1 MTVLRV
7 LGMLAG
13 AYLLIV
19 LLMYLGQSRLLHLPN
34 LPGRSLVQ
42 TPERIGLEYED
53 VEFEAEDGVALH
65 GWFLP
70 AEADR
75 GTVLFFHGN
84 AGNISHRLDSLR
96 IFHDLGFAVFI
107 IDYRGYGRSAGQPS
121 EAGLYADARA
131 AWDHLVAERG
141 IDPARIVAFG
151 RSLGAAVA
159 ACLARERE
167 LGGLIL
173 ESGFTSV
180 PDLGAEL
187 YPWLPVRWLARLD
200 YDARACVAEA
210 DLPVLVVHSPDDEII
225 PFRHGEALAEAAGAE
240 LLRIRGDHNT
250 GFLRSG
256 DLYRRGLDRFLAT
269 LDATLDTQNSPEPA
283 P

>member
-1 MTVLRV
+1 MVLRV
-7 LGMLAG
+7 VGLLAG
-13 AYLLIV
+13 TYLLLV
-19 LLMYLGQSRLLHLPN
+19 VLMYLGQSRLLHLPN
-34 LPGRSLVQ
+34 LPGRTLVA
-42 TPERIGLEYED
+42 TPERMGLDYED
-53 VEFEAEDGVALH
+53 VAFEAEDGVTLH

-70 AEADR
+70 AQAER
-75 GTVLFFHGN
+75 GTLLFFHGN

-96 IFHDLGFAVFI
+96 IFHDLDYSVFI
-107 IDYRGYGRSAGQPS
+107 IDYRGYGRSEGRPS
-121 EAGLYADARA
+121 EEGLYADARA
-131 AWDHLVAERG
+131 AWDYLVSERG

-159 ACLARERE
+159 ACLARERR

-180 PDLGAEL
+180 PDLGADL
-187 YPWLPVRWLARLD
+187 YPWLPVRRLARLE
-200 YDARACVAEA
+200 YDARACVAEV
-210 DLPVLVVHSPDDEII
+210 DVPVLVVHSPDDEII
-225 PFRHGEALAEAAGAE
+225 PFHHGEALAEAAGAE

-269 LDATLDTQNSPEPA
+269 LDTQNALRNLGHPD
-283 P
+283 